1 MRVEMEL
8 PYDLPCTTR
17 GQIDYLADLMGI
29 KQKIHLHALP
39 PDIAVELLTLIVLY
53 RHLDRAG
60 VRRVETLLQR
70 VDPRVLNELQRP
82 MWIPSVQRSWGMWS
96 LTTHELLERKRVL
109 STFNAVAGFLGISV
123 SISRARDW
131 RTLGAQSAGGGAGK
145 AATLMIIGFAGLQQL
160 EERNIDAEIMRRLQ
174 PAEC

>member
-29 KQKIHLHALP
+29 KQKIHLHAVP

-60 VRRVETLLQR
+60 VRRGGTLLQR
-70 VDPRVLNELQRP
+70 V
-82 MWIPSVQRSWGMWS
+82 
-96 LTTHELLERKRVL
+96 ERRVL
-109 STFNAVAGFLGISV
+109 SVRRRPMGIPNGPGCGGRGPLASV
-123 SISRARDW
+123 
-131 RTLGAQSAGGGAGK
+131 
-145 AATLMIIGFAGLQQL
+145 
-160 EERNIDAEIMRRLQ
+160 
-174 PAEC
+174 